1 LTKTVATSEKPVEL
15 SVLRFDK
22 GGSVK
27 LNRVSILV
35 LLAAML
41 APACNRPGDVN
52 PAGKPAGV
60 PPPAAA
66 LPPTTT
72 DTPPVSLRVLED
84 PAGAVV
90 ARGDMVAAAVPPEIA
105 EFVPNFVIRLK
116 ARWTPGQT
124 LQVCFIGGDPALRS
138 RIRKAAAEWTL
149 HGNIKLD
156 FGASGDLRTC
166 ASGDGS
172 NVRIG
177 FGFAGYWSVVG
188 NTAVKPDVQ
197 TMNYGEY
204 DTRPPPE
211 PRFTGVV
218 LHEFGHAL
226 GFEHEHQH
234 PTGGCDAEFNWPV
247 VYSELAKP
255 PNNWPPSK
263 VDFNLRS
270 FTELSA
276 YGLSSPDR
284 TSIMHYSLDPWM
296 FQAGTSSKCYV
307 PEQFALSA
315 LDKQGVSSAYPRQ
328 ADTVLAEQ
336 QQVIE
341 QLTKSLPTRAA
352 SARKYLEG
360 MTRDLNAKRV
370 QISKQ

>member
-1 LTKTVATSEKPVEL
+1 
-15 SVLRFDK
+15 
-22 GGSVK
+22 VK
-27 LNRVSILV
+27 LNRVSVLI
-35 LLAAML
+35 LLAAVL
-41 APACNRPGDVN
+41 APACNRPGDVT
-52 PAGKPAGV
+52 PAEK
-60 PPPAAA
+60 PAAA
-66 LPPTTT
+66 SPPATTAT
-72 DTPPVSLRVLED
+72 SPVSLRVLED
-84 PAGAVV
+84 PAGAAV

-124 LQVCFIGGDPALRS
+124 LRICFIGGDPVLRN
-138 RIRKAAAEWTL
+138 RIRNAAAAWTL

-156 FGASGDLRTC
+156 FGSSSDLRTC
-166 ASGDGS
+166 AAADGS
-172 NVRIG
+172 NIRIG

-188 NTAVKPDVQ
+188 STAVKPDVQ

-204 DTRPPPE
+204 DTRPPSE

-234 PTGGCDAEFNWPV
+234 PAGGCDAEFNWPV

-296 FQAGTSSKCYV
+296 FQSGTSSKCYV

-315 LDKQGVSSAYPRQ
+315 LDKQGVASAYPRQ

-336 QQVIE
+336 QQLIE
-341 QLTKSLPTRAA
+341 QLTKSLPTQAD
-352 SARKYLEG
+352 SARKYLQG
-360 MTRDLNAKRV
+360 MTRDLDAKRV